1 MTPEWASLIAGGVFA
16 ATIIIRTVTSGIFD
30 NSYDGNLDGR
40 ARSVAAAVSLL
51 VLVPVS
57 IWLAPAVPG
66 VIRWHVENAPF
77 EIGAGPRTFGYFMAV
92 LSGIAYLTSLY
103 INYGRGQSNRALRGA
118 EKTASS
124 IWRSMLAGVLGCIAA
139 ACIAAA

>member
-57 IWLAPAVPG
+57 IWLAPRRSWRYPLA
-66 VIRWHVENAPF
+66 RRK
-77 EIGAGPRTFGYFMAV
+77 RTV
-92 LSGIAYLTSLY
+92 
-103 INYGRGQSNRALRGA
+103 
-118 EKTASS
+118 
-124 IWRSMLAGVLGCIAA
+124 
-139 ACIAAA
+139 

>member
-16 ATIIIRTVTSGIFD
+16 ATIIFRTVTSGIFD

-51 VLVPVS
+51 VIIPVS

-66 VIRWHVENAPF
+66 VVVWHVENAPF
-77 EIGAGPRTFGYFMAV
+77 EIGVGPRSFGYFMAA

-103 INYGRGQSNRALRGA
+103 INYGLGPGQRAMRSA

-139 ACIAAA
+139 ACIAYG